1 MMVTM
6 LRRVAAL
13 VLALATMSSP
23 LALAACH
30 VECADAAANRDQAAG
45 HSCHGSAEAAA
56 VSVTAVPHMCGHTDD
71 APAGLERAWQTVVA
85 PVAVMPLAAWTP
97 PPAAVE
103 RVVPVD
109 IPHSPPGSFQLVSQ
123 LRV

>member
-1 MMVTM
+1 M

-13 VLALATMSSP
+13 VLAFATMSSP
-23 LALAACH
+23 LALAVCH
-30 VECADAAANRDQAAG
+30 VECAEAAG
-45 HSCHGSAEAAA
+45 NQAGRHSCHESTETAAA
-56 VSVTAVPHMCGHTDD
+56 SMTAVPHMCGHTDD

-85 PVAVMPLAAWTP
+85 PVAVMPVAAWTS
-97 PPAAVE
+97 PPASVE
-103 RVVPVD
+103 RVVPAD